1 MTNTNNKREKEN
13 KTVCVSD
20 EKRETPQLHQ
30 QNQLLTVAHA
40 LPVWR
45 LRSKK
50 ILWPLSEISQVERQ
64 VVLKEK
70 EKSIK
75 EKGVGVGERPLS
87 FFSRPL

>member
-64 VVLKEK
+64 VVRLRQQVQVDVIEV
-70 EKSIK
+70 E
-75 EKGVGVGERPLS
+75 EVVRNEAPH
-87 FFSRPL
+87 